1 LRGFDWPIGVAM
13 FGPAILAVVLG
24 PPAPQDAT
32 LELAPIVRTVRV
44 PVDGPGEVIV
54 TVRSNGGYTADFEP
68 AEGSVPAPPAPFP
81 TPPGPAPTP
90 PAPNPA
96 EDDLTMAARA
106 YMRAAGVSLDEAAAQ
121 VERGLIADHNAVL
134 DYVAARRNVARDA
147 FGTLLDTRIKPYIDD
162 AGRITG
168 PVGYANTLRIA
179 ARAAK

>member
-1 LRGFDWPIGVAM
+1 VRDFLAGAKLVACVAVLAI
-13 FGPAILAVVLG
+13 PASR
-24 PPAPQDAT
+24 QDAT
-32 LELAPIVRTVRV
+32 LELSPIVRTVRV

-68 AEGSVPAPPAPFP
+68 AEGSAPAPPAPFP
-81 TPPGPAPTP
+81 PTPGPAPTP
-90 PAPNPA
+90 PTPNPA
-96 EDDLTMAARA
+96 EDELTTTARA

-147 FGTLLDTRIKPYIDD
+147 FGTLLDSRIKPYIDD
-162 AGRITG
+162 AGKITG